1 MTNRPELPMLLVSNA
16 TRQFNVRVV
25 RQGDRYGLRDC
36 LTHDKAEPLV
46 EFYDRT
52 YIGEEWPR
60 GQFVSR
66 YNLDTLLERGAGGL
80 CLCGYIREWDLPEE
94 AMAVVRNY
102 LRAI

>member
-1 MTNRPELPMLLVSNA
+1 MA
-16 TRQFNVRVV
+16 
-25 RQGDRYGLRDC
+25 
-36 LTHDKAEPLV
+36 HA
-46 EFYDRT
+46 
-52 YIGEEWPR
+52 PR